1 MRNDREVELSYGST
15 FFQPCFAPRGFSGTL
30 GCVGLI
36 RSDDMLMLASLI
48 EQRKV
53 RKLVVME

>member
-1 MRNDREVELSYGST
+1 MSNDREVELSYGST

-36 RSDDMLMLASLI
+36 RIDEMLNLASLI

-53 RKLVVME
+53 RTLVVLE

>member
-36 RSDDMLMLASLI
+36 RRDEMVGLASLI
-48 EQRKV
+48 EQRNV
-53 RKLVVME
+53 RILVVLE

>member
-1 MRNDREVELSYGST
+1 MRNDREVEMSYGST

-36 RSDDMLMLASLI
+36 RSDEMVELASLI
-48 EQRKV
+48 EQRNV
-53 RKLVVME
+53 RTLVVLE